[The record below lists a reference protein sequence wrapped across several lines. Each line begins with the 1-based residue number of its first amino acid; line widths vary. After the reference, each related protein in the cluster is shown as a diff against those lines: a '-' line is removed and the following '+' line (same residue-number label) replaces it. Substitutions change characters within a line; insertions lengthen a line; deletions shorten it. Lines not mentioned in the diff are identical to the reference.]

1 MVPLPYITP
10 AKLQSHKTNKSK
22 DQNLRALQRGCF
34 RYFELGLVHGPVSLL
49 GGLIQRPMVL
59 FWHFFSVAF
68 LSLWLILCDA
78 PWYKLPWALVQCVLV
93 FYTACVVIFP
103 YMLIE
108 AFY

>member
-1 MVPLPYITP
+1 MLSG
-10 AKLQSHKTNKSK
+10 L
-22 DQNLRALQRGCF
+22 LQRPF
-34 RYFELGLVHGPVSLL
+34 
-49 GGLIQRPMVL
+49 VL

-68 LSLWLILCDA
+68 LALWLILCDA
-78 PWYKLPWALVQCVLV
+78 PLYKLPVALWRCIMA